1 MHSSRPMDR
10 LICGEVGF
18 GKTEVIMRAAFIATF
33 NKKQTCVLVPTTLLA
48 SQHFSSFIDR
58 FENTGVEI
66 GVLSRNIKSKEKDE
80 LLLKLN
86 EGKIDI
92 LIGTHAVLQNNVKFH
107 DLGLLV
113 IDEEHRF
120 AYQQLL
126 DQLFFFDQ
134 MFLQIILLHL
144 CNLID

>member
-1 MHSSRPMDR
+1 MQKPVPMDR

-18 GKTEVIMRAAFIATF
+18 GKTEVIMRAAFVAAF

-48 SQHFSSFIDR
+48 SQHFLSFIDR

-66 GVLSRNIKSKEKDE
+66 GVLSRNIKSKQKDE
-80 LLLKLN
+80 LLLKLS

-92 LIGTHAVLQNNVKFH
+92 LIGTHAVLQNNVKFA

-113 IDEEHRF
+113 I
-120 AYQQLL
+120 
-126 DQLFFFDQ
+126 
-134 MFLQIILLHL
+134 MMSPIFLRIISQSTPSI
-144 CNLID
+144 NL